1 MSGSPN
7 PDMDPVLTRPD
18 SGVEA
23 AVQTDHMIN
32 VSDTFANMA
41 DAVLVL
47 ENTEFPVHKNI
58 LAANSKVFAE
68 AFTAASREA
77 DQTNPSGKVSVRL
90 YGDSLSEISTVLS
103 YLYKD
108 CLFGGTS
115 DIDCLED
122 IKVLVKV
129 AHKYS
134 MLSVISVCEIQLIA
148 KLKETK
154 NDNEWVLFYDNEAV
168 VSWTE
173 FAEKFSLDTF
183 LAHCEAFMIVDVDAT
198 LWMDPAM
205 KADRISRGCL
215 MRVLYGQQAYRRN
228 VCADSNTHSRSTFAG
243 RQDLDISIMQLLECR
258 NL

>member
-1 MSGSPN
+1 
-7 PDMDPVLTRPD
+7 MDPVLTSPD

-23 AVQTDHMIN
+23 AVQTDHMIG
-32 VSDTFANMA
+32 VSDTFADMA

-68 AFTAASREA
+68 AFTAASR
-77 DQTNPSGKVSVRL
+77 DQTNPSRKVSVRL
-90 YGDSLSEISTVLS
+90 YGDNMSEISTVLT

-115 DIDCLED
+115 DIDCCED

-154 NDNEWVLFYDNEAV
+154 NDKEWVLFYDNEAV

-183 LAHCEAFMIVDVDAT
+183 LAHCEAFMIMDVDAT

-215 MRVLYGQQAYRRN
+215 LRVLYGQQAYRRN
-228 VCADSNTHSRSTFAG
+228 VCADSKTHSRSTFAA
-243 RQDLDISIMQLLECR
+243 RQELDMSIPQLLECR
-258 NL
+258 NF